1 MLGVGLGS
9 DSAEVNEVDGFVR
22 LTVIVT
28 EGSLETEL
36 NVLVSTEAGTATPGT
51 HAHTCTKCTFT
62 SCSVVVLL
70 VVSHT
75 SLGSLMILTN
85 CFQAISE
92 CCCSTIAVFCCV
104 ACD

>member
-1 MLGVGLGS
+1 MIAYMPTVLGVGLGS

-51 HAHTCTKCTFT
+51 HAHM
-62 SCSVVVLL
+62 
-70 VVSHT
+70 H
-75 SLGSLMILTN
+75 
-85 CFQAISE
+85 
-92 CCCSTIAVFCCV
+92 
-104 ACD
+104 